1 MFASN
6 PLFRH
11 VTPAE
16 ERLLL
21 DAFEPIAFAS
31 GTVII
36 TQGERHG
43 DKFYV
48 VEDGTC
54 TYAVDGRVVGACGRG
69 GAFGE
74 RALLQDAP
82 RAATVTAATAVLA
95 WALDKPHFEAVLAR
109 SVPKPPP
116 TATSSASLWQRGG
129 SAVRAAVRLRRFAS
143 NESDAQKRWRRA
155 RARVLAAVA
164 FARCL
169 QHVRDH
175 ARSLPWASRDADHPM
190 LAWRHLARVITVA
203 ELAVAGALL
212 AAVGLAL
219 GAAADALVGWGGTVA
234 LATSLLLA
242 LLHLVMPHLLAPV
255 KRTSAAL
262 ALHVVVHP
270 LRTRRAAVAL
280 RRGGGPDGGA
290 HMARLP
296 YLPRRFFAAA
306 AGGGAGGARGEAAV
320 AARRSL
326 RAPLSGRRGGGAV
339 ARAAAPSLPAA
350 RAPRRRLPQ
359 RRASARRRAR
369 RVARRRPQCAL

>member
-1 MFASN
+1 MAQFVPCRLQNCAPAAAGALVAERRRRSSGREPRSPRSLGGRVRNCAAAQQVLLDAARTRKAPRLGRSPLTAAARSGARERRSPRGSASAVAAEPLSPDRREERPILAELAGAPDLRGWIGRGPSHSWIGRAPTPAPPPLAQQPSLSAGARQFFHSVFASN

-143 NESDAQKRWRRA
+143 NESDAQKRWRARA
-155 RARVLAAVA
+155 RACSPPSPSRVA
-164 FARCL
+164 L
-169 QHVRDH
+169 QRVRDH
-175 ARSLPWASRDADHPM
+175 ARSLPAGITRCGSSH
-190 LAWRHLARVITVA
+190 ARV
-203 ELAVAGALL
+203 E
-212 AAVGLAL
+212 
-219 GAAADALVGWGGTVA
+219 
-234 LATSLLLA
+234 
-242 LLHLVMPHLLAPV
+242 APC
-255 KRTSAAL
+255 
-262 ALHVVVHP
+262 
-270 LRTRRAAVAL
+270 
-280 RRGGGPDGGA
+280 
-290 HMARLP
+290 AR
-296 YLPRRFFAAA
+296 
-306 AGGGAGGARGEAAV
+306 
-320 AARRSL
+320 
-326 RAPLSGRRGGGAV
+326 
-339 ARAAAPSLPAA
+339 
-350 RAPRRRLPQ
+350 
-359 RRASARRRAR
+359 
-369 RVARRRPQCAL
+369 